1 MTKNYYFYQLKIL
14 KQMEIKR
21 LPILENVSLTD
32 DICGPESFTPDH
44 RCLIGEDLNIKG
56 LYYNLGHN
64 SMGITNSGLS
74 IELSKLIVNGYTT
87 QDLFHYDIKRYS
99 RRN

>member
-1 MTKNYYFYQLKIL
+1 M
-14 KQMEIKR
+14 
-21 LPILENVSLTD
+21 PILEMTSLTD
-32 DICGPESFTPDH
+32 NFCGPESFTPDH

-74 IELSKLIVNGYTT
+74 LELSKLIVNGQRPKIY
-87 QDLFHYDIKRYS
+87 FIMI
-99 RRN
+99 